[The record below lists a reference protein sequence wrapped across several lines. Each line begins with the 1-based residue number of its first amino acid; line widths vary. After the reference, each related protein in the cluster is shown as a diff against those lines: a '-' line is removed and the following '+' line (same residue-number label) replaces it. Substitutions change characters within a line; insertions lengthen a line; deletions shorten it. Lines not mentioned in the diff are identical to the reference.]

1 MQYLKVN
8 QVVSQRPIFSFKASI
23 SRRTQQY
30 STKGGGG
37 VGRQIQNSNQQIKL
51 NAKSD

>member
-1 MQYLKVN
+1 MESWDSAL
-8 QVVSQRPIFSFKASI
+8 SQFPDEHNNT
-23 SRRTQQY
+23 TQR
-30 STKGGGG
+30 GGG